1 MWHITNYKFGG
12 SALGLQWILG
22 FNSYQTAWAWP
33 HKMRGALIRSGR
45 ERLSGLV
52 EVYETYVGVL
62 EEGTHGRHTEKK
74 VIVVIAVEIHLPME
88 FGRVRLGGVPDVSRE
103 SLVQFV
109 RWGR

>member
-1 MWHITNYKFGG
+1 
-12 SALGLQWILG
+12 
-22 FNSYQTAWAWP
+22 
-33 HKMRGALIRSGR
+33 MRGALIRSGR

-103 SLVQFV
+103 SLV
-109 RWGR
+109 